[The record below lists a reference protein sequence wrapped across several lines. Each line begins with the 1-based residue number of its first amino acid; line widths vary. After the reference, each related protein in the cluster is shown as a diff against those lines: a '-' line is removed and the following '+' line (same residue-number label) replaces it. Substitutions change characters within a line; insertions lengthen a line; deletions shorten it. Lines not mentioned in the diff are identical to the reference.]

1 MASAEV
7 PPNLSPAYLHAYI
20 GYRSVNVA
28 IAFIV
33 LQVVVVAARFYARTK
48 VLATLAIDDF
58 LTIPALVRSL
68 DAILTG
74 ADIRRHVGWASAQ
87 LPSHV
92 SPLQLLLLK
101 CQQR

>member
-1 MASAEV
+1 MASAEA
-7 PPNLSPAYLHAYI
+7 PLEHSPAYLQAYI
-20 GYRSVNVA
+20 GDRSVNVA

-48 VLATLAIDDF
+48 VFASLAIDDF

-68 DAILTG
+68 DTILTG
-74 ADIRRHVGWASAQ
+74 ADIRRHVDWASAQ

-92 SPLQLLLLK
+92 GPLQLLLE
-101 CQQR
+101 CQQH